1 MIALLL
7 RPGSPLGRQI
17 PVRGLWVILLA
28 AWAARVAVGLIGDQ
42 ALHPD
47 EIFQYLEPAHGIVFG
62 AQMVSWEFIFGG
74 RSYLI
79 PGFVAAVL
87 WTADTLGFGEPE
99 YYIPAVKIAFCTLS
113 MLLPIS
119 MHRIARNMW
128 GAETAAVALLLGCF
142 WYEFVGFAHKP
153 LSGLLAAYFG
163 FAALALATDQSR
175 SYANLISAT
184 LLLALAFVTRYHSA
198 LLFAPFALVVLLDLD
213 LRRGLAFAGATL
225 CSLILVGLID
235 HFTWGSFFHS
245 ILLNLEANLM
255 IDYIWQIVPA
265 WSFLVWIGI
274 ASLGA
279 AWGALALA
287 IFWRPR
293 RYLLFLALIAIFFVS
308 HAFPA
313 HKEYRFALP
322 WVPLW
327 LMIAADLAVQARSA
341 GWLGRLHTRA
351 SSAAC
356 IAPLALASILGISN
370 LLPHQ
375 PVIYDPSLSTVIND
389 PRFSKFSN
397 PPFRFFHRDPALQAY
412 IDLGNDEEL
421 EALLES
427 SKPLV
432 YSGGYYYLH
441 KAVPLYNVEILAV
454 AQQSAVGQGELNRWV
469 THILAEPR
477 SDLDVE
483 RLFEKV
489 EDTGHYSLW
498 RVRPD
503 RGSQAHRWESYR
515 ISLHANWFHAPPL
528 LLRHLPK
535 GADFSPRIIRAD
547 RAGD

>member
-1 MIALLL
+1 MIAQLL
-7 RPGSPLGRQI
+7 RPGSPLGQQI
-17 PVRGLWVILLA
+17 PVRGLWAILLT
-28 AWAARVAVGLIGDQ
+28 AWAARIAVGLISDQ

-47 EIFQYLEPAHGIVFG
+47 EIFLYLEPAHGIVFG
-62 AQMVSWEFIFGG
+62 AEMVSWEFIFGG

-119 MHRIARNMW
+119 MHHLARNMW
-128 GAETAAVALLLGCF
+128 GAETAKIALLLGCF

-153 LSGLLAAYFG
+153 LPGLLAAYLG
-163 FAALALATDQSR
+163 FAALALATNPAR
-175 SYANLISAT
+175 GYAKLCAAAM
-184 LLLALAFVTRYHSA
+184 LLAFAFVTRYQTA

-213 LRRGLAFAGATL
+213 LRRGLAFASAAL

-235 HFTWGSFFHS
+235 LFTWGSFYHS

-255 IDYIWQIVPA
+255 MDDIWQIVPA
-265 WSFLVWIGI
+265 WSFPVWLGI
-274 ASLGA
+274 ASLGT

-287 IFWRPR
+287 ILWRPR

-308 HAFPA
+308 HAFPT

-327 LMIAADLAVQARSA
+327 LMIAADLAMQAHSA
-341 GWLGRLHTRA
+341 GWLGRMPPRA
-351 SSAAC
+351 SAAAC

-375 PVIYDPSLSTVIND
+375 PVIYDPRLSTVIDD
-389 PRFSKFSN
+389 PRLSKFSK

-421 EALLES
+421 EALLEI
-427 SKPLV
+427 SKPLH

-441 KAVPLYNVEILAV
+441 KTVPLYKGEILAA
-454 AQQSAVGQGELNRWV
+454 AQQGTVEQGGLNRWV
-469 THILAEPR
+469 THILTEPR
-477 SDLDVE
+477 SELDME
-483 RLFEKV
+483 GLFEKIK
-489 EDTGHYSLW
+489 DTEHYSLW
-498 RVRPD
+498 RVHPD
-503 RGSQAHRWESYR
+503 RRSRVHRWESYR
-515 ISLHANWFHAPPL
+515 ISVHADWLRAPLP

-535 GADFSPRIIRAD
+535 GADFTPRIIYAD
-547 RAGD
+547 QESD